1 MSKTPK
7 DFKFFFFFFD
17 IVRFFYSSVR
27 VSASVFIVYFEYLSV
42 ILHWTGAGTIEKNRG
57 RSATLLFT
65 LKNVVIYLSN
75 KLYTLLKV
83 AESLINPFGE
93 DDDDFDTNYIIDR

>member
-1 MSKTPK
+1 MPNTPR
-7 DFKFFFFFFD
+7 DFLYFFFFSYHCS
-17 IVRFFYSSVR
+17 IFYGSVR
-27 VSASVFIVYFEYLSV
+27 VSASNFIAYFEYLSV
-42 ILHWTGAGTIEKNRG
+42 ILHWTGAGTIQKSRG

-65 LKNVVIYLSN
+65 LKNVVIYLTN